1 MFFGVWSGVLVI
13 PDERIRHILGVCLV
27 LEVMSGLVDFLA
39 DYSSSMQCGICQRV
53 LKGEGGKWS
62 KG

>member
-1 MFFGVWSGVLVI
+1 MLF
-13 PDERIRHILGVCLV
+13 GVCLV
-27 LEVMSGLVDFLA
+27 LEVMSGHVDFWNSV

-53 LKGEGGKWS
+53 LKREGGKWS